1 MAETVEFFYDVV
13 SPFSYLASTRIE
25 AIAADCGATLIFR
38 PFFLGG
44 LMKSVGNVPPAQLP
58 ARGRYLFTDLRRW
71 ARFYGVPFVLPSSF
85 PVNSL
90 PAMRALIGLPAE
102 QLLPKTHLVFAAH
115 WGEGRDISDAEVL
128 RELLGD
134 EAVARASE
142 PTVKQ
147 ALIDATAEA
156 EQRGAFGAPSF
167 FVGEELYFGND
178 RLPFLEQR
186 LRGVRY
192 G

>member
-25 AIAADCGATLIFR
+25 AIASDCGAALVFR

-44 LMKSVGNVPPAQLP
+44 LMRSVGNSPPALLP
-58 ARGRYLFTDLRRW
+58 ARGRYLITDLRRW
-71 ARFYGVPFVLPSSF
+71 ARFYGVPFTLPSSF

-90 PAMRALIGLPAE
+90 LAMRALIGLPAADRV
-102 QLLPKTHLVFAAH
+102 PATHAVFAAH
-115 WGEGRDISDAEVL
+115 WGEGRDISDPSVL
-128 RELLGD
+128 TDLLGA
-134 EAVARASE
+134 EAVARGSDPA
-142 PTVKQ
+142 VKES
-147 ALIDATAEA
+147 LIAATAEA
-156 EQRGAFGAPSF
+156 EARGAFGAPSF
-167 FVGEELYFGND
+167 FIGEELYFGND

>member
-25 AIAADCGATLIFR
+25 AIAADCGASLIFR

-44 LMKSVGNVPPAQLP
+44 LMKAVGNAPPALLP

-71 ARFYGVPFVLPSSF
+71 ARFYGVPFGMPASF

-90 PAMRALIGLPAE
+90 PAMRALIGLPE
-102 QLLPKTHLVFAAH
+102 QELVPATHAVFAAH
-115 WGEGRDISDAEVL
+115 WAEGRDISDPAVL
-128 RELLGD
+128 TDLLGA
-134 EAVARASE
+134 EAVARASD
-142 PTVKQ
+142 PAVK
-147 ALIDATAEA
+147 ALLIEATAEA
-156 EQRGAFGAPSF
+156 ETRGAFGAPSF
-167 FVGEELYFGND
+167 FVGDELYFGND

-186 LRGVRY
+186 LRGIRY
-192 G
+192 A